1 MPHVRLTI
9 PVLKKLLLASAALAG
24 AVLLV
29 GGVLVPGLE
38 AMFDAGDVL
47 TSLLPR
53 IGIFAAAVLAC
64 WAYVRVGEGRKVSE
78 LRRRPMPIDLPASLP
93 TFRRRIAF
101 LLCAALLAAP
111 LGAGAEPPLGHS
123 HAGHASVR
131 PPLAIAPVDDAWRA
145 ALPRDADL
153 ATQAYL
159 DRLPKEAVQRSNDY
173 DERGYWLQ
181 LWEVLIGLV
190 IAGLLLRGRR
200 SARLRDW
207 AQRVGRYAVLRDG
220 LYGGVYGV
228 IAGLLML
235 PLSFYRGYWREHSYG
250 MSMQGQA
257 DWWMEWVVGMGVE
270 VVGTMLA
277 VALLY
282 AVFRRAGER
291 WWLWGAAAC
300 SALLALMLLVSPVLI
315 DPLFNTYKP
324 LEPGPVRSAV
334 LTMAHAT
341 GVPADEVYSFDA
353 SRQTKRVSAN
363 VSGLGSTAAI
373 RLNDN
378 LLNRTSLPEIRAVM
392 AHEIAHYVLN
402 HGPKMLMQFGLL
414 LLFGLLFC
422 HWATRLLFARHG
434 ADWGTHSVADVASLP
449 LLTAVF
455 SVFMLAATP
464 VFNTIIRTQEIE
476 ADRFGLSLARDP
488 HGFAEVMLK
497 LSEYRKPDPGAVEEF
512 VFFHHP
518 SARHRIHDA
527 MRWREAMGTP

>member
-1 MPHVRLTI
+1 MQAP
-9 PVLKKLLLASAALAG
+9 AS
-24 AVLLV
+24 
-29 GGVLVPGLE
+29 VP
-38 AMFDAGDVL
+38 
-47 TSLLPR
+47 
-53 IGIFAAAVLAC
+53 AC
-64 WAYVRVGEGRKVSE
+64 W
-78 LRRRPMPIDLPASLP
+78 
-93 TFRRRIAF
+93 RRIAF
-101 LLCAALLAAP
+101 LLCAVLIGAP
-111 LGAGAEPPLGHS
+111 LRAAELPLLHS
-123 HAGHASVR
+123 HAGDASVR
-131 PPLAIAPVDDAWRA
+131 APLVIVAVDDAWRA
-145 ALPRDADL
+145 ALPRDAKL

-173 DERGYWLQ
+173 DEGGYWLQ
-181 LWEVLIGLV
+181 LWEVLIVLA
-190 IAGLLLRGRR
+190 IAGLLLQGRR

-207 AQRVGRYAVLRDG
+207 AQRVGRYALLRDG
-220 LYGGVYGV
+220 LYGGVYGLV
-228 IAGLLML
+228 AGLLML
-235 PLSFYRGYWREHSYG
+235 PLNFYQGYWREHGYG
-250 MSMQGQA
+250 MSTQDQA
-257 DWWMEWVVGMGVE
+257 DWWLDWAVGLGVE

-300 SALLALMLLVSPVLI
+300 SVLLALMLLVSPVLI

-341 GVPADEVYSFDA
+341 GVPADEVYAFDA

-378 LLNRTSLPEIRAVM
+378 LLSRTSLPEIRAVM
-392 AHEIAHYVLN
+392 AHELGHYVLN

-414 LLFGLLFC
+414 ILFGLLFC
-422 HWATRLLFARHG
+422 HWAMRRLFARYG
-434 ADWGTHSVADVASLP
+434 ARWGTQSVADVASLP

-476 ADRFGLSLARDP
+476 ADRFGLNLAREP

-497 LSEYRKPDPGAVEEF
+497 LSDYRKPDPGAVEEF

-527 MRWREAMGTP
+527 MRWREALGTP

>member
-1 MPHVRLTI
+1 MQ
-9 PVLKKLLLASAALAG
+9 A
-24 AVLLV
+24 
-29 GGVLVPGLE
+29 
-38 AMFDAGDVL
+38 
-47 TSLLPR
+47 
-53 IGIFAAAVLAC
+53 
-64 WAYVRVGEGRKVSE
+64 
-78 LRRRPMPIDLPASLP
+78 PASLP
-93 TFRRRIAF
+93 AVWRRIAF
-101 LLCAALLAAP
+101 LLCAVLLAAP
-111 LGAGAEPPLGHS
+111 LPAAEMPLRHS
-123 HAGHASVR
+123 HVGDASVR
-131 PPLAIAPVDDAWRA
+131 APLVIAAVDDAWRA
-145 ALPRDADL
+145 ALPRDAKL

-173 DERGYWLQ
+173 DESGYWLP
-181 LWEVLIGLV
+181 LWEVLIGLA
-190 IAGLLLRGRR
+190 IAGLLLQGRR

-207 AQRVGRYAVLRDG
+207 AQRVGRCALLRDG

-228 IAGLLML
+228 IAALLML
-235 PLSFYRGYWREHSYG
+235 PLSFYKGYWREHGYG
-250 MSMQGQA
+250 MSTQGQA
-257 DWWMEWVVGMGVE
+257 DWWMEWIVGVGIE

-277 VALLY
+277 VALIY

-300 SALLALMLLVSPVLI
+300 SAMLALMLLVGPVLI

-334 LTMAHAT
+334 LTMARAT
-341 GVPADEVYSFDA
+341 GVPADEVYAFDA

-363 VSGLGSTAAI
+363 VSGLGKTAAI

-378 LLNRTSLPEIRAVM
+378 LLNHTSLPEIRAVM
-392 AHEIAHYVLN
+392 AHELGHYVLN
-402 HGPKMLMQFGLL
+402 HAPKMLMQFSLL
-414 LLFGLLFC
+414 ILFGLLFC
-422 HWATRLLFARHG
+422 QWAMRRLFARWG
-434 ADWGTHSVADVASLP
+434 GVWGTQSVSDVASLP

-455 SVFMLAATP
+455 SLFMLAATP

-497 LSEYRKPDPGAVEEF
+497 LSDYRKPDPGGVEEF